1 MSGSV
6 NLLQRG
12 ILHEYQTD
20 RYLQQHWCSGIVY
33 NIRNRIEIILKVV
46 SGQAPL
52 RMEKDSFHQTQG
64 IMEIFQI
71 HSNEIFQMNLTN
83 QIVILIMTKQILHF
97 VN

>member
-1 MSGSV
+1 
-6 NLLQRG
+6 
-12 ILHEYQTD
+12 
-20 RYLQQHWCSGIVY
+20 
-33 NIRNRIEIILKVV
+33 
-46 SGQAPL
+46 
-52 RMEKDSFHQTQG
+52 MEKDSFHQTQG